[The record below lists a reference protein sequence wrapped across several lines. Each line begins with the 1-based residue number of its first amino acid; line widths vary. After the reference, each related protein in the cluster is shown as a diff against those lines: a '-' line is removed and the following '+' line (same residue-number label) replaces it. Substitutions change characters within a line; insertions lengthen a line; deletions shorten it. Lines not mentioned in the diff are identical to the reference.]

1 MTDRVNGQEIRKA
14 IGDLSDYHLDLTGLR
29 NSTSN
34 SGRRHMFFSF
44 YGHTCSR
51 IHILLSALKT
61 FTKMDPLLGHKT
73 CFKNFEEFKSFKGCS
88 LPEVKLNW
96 KLVVEEYLEN
106 AKHLDL
112 NNILLKKPLT
122 KELIK
127 RKIRECC

>member
-1 MTDRVNGQEIRKA
+1 
-14 IGDLSDYHLDLTGLR
+14 
-29 NSTSN
+29 
-34 SGRRHMFFSF
+34 
-44 YGHTCSR
+44 
-51 IHILLSALKT
+51 
-61 FTKMDPLLGHKT
+61 MDPLLGHKT